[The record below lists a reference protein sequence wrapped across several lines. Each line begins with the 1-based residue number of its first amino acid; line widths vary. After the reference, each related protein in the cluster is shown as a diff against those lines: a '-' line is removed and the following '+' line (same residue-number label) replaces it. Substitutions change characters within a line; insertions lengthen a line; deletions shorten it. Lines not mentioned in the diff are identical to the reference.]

1 MTLELLDV
9 ELSVCKLQD
18 TASIDLSHDLYF
30 IGKTDEEVS
39 FVCKTEHVPAHTT
52 VREDGW
58 RAFRIAGTLAFSL
71 VGVLAPI
78 AALLAERRIS
88 IFAIST
94 YNTDYVLVRS
104 EKMKEA
110 IAELL
115 EQGYEVISDG

>member
-1 MTLELLDV
+1 MTLELLDA

-18 TASIDLSHDLYF
+18 TASIDLSRDLYF

-39 FVCKTEHVPAHTT
+39 LVCKTEHVPAHTIA
-52 VREDGW
+52 REGGW

-104 EKMKEA
+104 EQVKEA
-110 IAELL
+110 IAALL